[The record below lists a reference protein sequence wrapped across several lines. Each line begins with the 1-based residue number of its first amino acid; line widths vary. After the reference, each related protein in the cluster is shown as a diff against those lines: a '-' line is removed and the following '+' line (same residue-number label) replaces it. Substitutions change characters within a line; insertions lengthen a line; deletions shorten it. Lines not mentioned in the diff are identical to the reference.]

1 VVEQLRAE
9 VMAVRWSG
17 EDFAVVAAVTD
28 DGEEVTLTGPL
39 AHVQEG
45 EMVEAGG
52 TWRPHPKHGRQFHV
66 TRVRVAAP
74 VSTEALVTYLS
85 SVKHVGPQGAA
96 WLLERHG
103 AAVLEAIDRD
113 PGGRLGELPGIGRRR
128 LPEAVRSWEQRAGER
143 AVRLFLDEH
152 GVDAATASR
161 LVRSLG
167 PSALEQLRADPY
179 AATDVDGIGFAT
191 ADALARALGVP
202 ADDPARLDAGI
213 VHALREAADDGH
225 CHLPR
230 EELAERAGRF
240 LGADV
245 EDRIGALAA
254 AGRLVEDD
262 GRMVDPRTDAVER
275 RLARR
280 VRELL
285 ASEPHLSEPEDAS
298 RELTEE
304 QWTAVRQAC
313 TRRLSILTGGPGTG
327 KTFTMRTLVEAVR
340 AQDRRVRLC
349 APTGKAA
356 RRLSE
361 ATGAEAS
368 TIHRLLEWSGEEG
381 GFTRDEHDPIP
392 GADLLV
398 VDEASMLSLSLAD
411 ALFRAVGP
419 RTHVLLVGDADQ
431 LPPVGAGRGLDDLL
445 DSGAVPAVRLT
456 EIFRQARRSLIVRA
470 AHAIN
475 HGEMPP
481 TRPDAEDGLRDFFVV
496 ARGSAPE
503 LFAEAVS
510 LAAERL
516 PAHYDLDPA
525 GDVQVLAPMHRGPA
539 GIEALN
545 TELRS
550 RLNPDGPAI
559 PGTPL
564 RVGDRVVQS
573 VNDHER
579 ELMNGETG
587 VLVDFDARR
596 ERAILVADDGRR
608 IALPVDALGTIRL
621 AYCMSVHKA
630 QGSSAPVV
638 VVVLDAGHHVMLTRN
653 LLYTAVT
660 RAERACVL
668 VAHPRAL
675 EMALRA
681 AQARTRYTR
690 LAAMVSATTPPS
702 RRTASPSSSTDR

>member
-1 VVEQLRAE
+1 MVEQLRAE

-17 EDFAVVAAVTD
+17 DDFAVLAAVTD

-39 AHVQEG
+39 AHIHEG
-45 EMVEAGG
+45 ETVDVGG
-52 TWRPHPKHGRQFHV
+52 AWREHPKHGRQFTV
-66 TRVRVAAP
+66 ERVRVAGP
-74 VSTEALVTYLS
+74 VSTDALMSYLS
-85 SVKHVGPQGAA
+85 SVKHVGPSGAG

-113 PGGRLGELPGIGRRR
+113 PGGRLREVPGIGERK
-128 LPEAVRSWEQRAGER
+128 LPEAVRSWERRGGER
-143 AVRLFLDEH
+143 AIRLFLDEH
-152 GVDAATASR
+152 GVPAAAASR
-161 LVRSLG
+161 LVRALG
-167 PSALEQLRADPY
+167 PGAIEQLRADPY
-179 AATDVDGIGFAT
+179 AATEVEGIGFAT

-202 ADDPARLDAGI
+202 ADAPGRLDAGI
-213 VHALREAADDGH
+213 VHALREAEDDGH

-230 EELAERAGRF
+230 AELETRAARFLRTDVAGR
-240 LGADV
+240 LGD
-245 EDRIGALAA
+245 LTA
-254 AGRLVEDD
+254 AGRLVAD
-262 GRMVDPRTDAVER
+262 GDRVVDPLVDALER

-285 ASEPHLSEPEDAS
+285 DAPPHLAEPGERAA
-298 RELTEE
+298 ELTDE
-304 QWTAVRQAC
+304 QWQAVEQAC
-313 TRRLSILTGGPGTG
+313 VCRLSILTGGPGTG
-327 KTFTMRTLVEAVR
+327 KSWTMRALVDAVR
-340 AQDRRVRLC
+340 AQGRRVRLC

-356 RRLSE
+356 RRLAE
-361 ATGAEAS
+361 ATGAEAT

-381 GFTRDEHDPIP
+381 GFTRDESDPVP

-398 VDEASMLSLSLAD
+398 VDEASMLSLRLAD

-419 RTHVLLVGDADQ
+419 RTHVLLVGDPDQ
-431 LPPVGAGRGLDDLL
+431 LPPVGAGRVLDDLL
-445 DSGAVPAVRLT
+445 ESDAVPAVCLT

-475 HGEMPP
+475 HGEHPP
-481 TRPDAEDGLRDFFVV
+481 TQPDEDGLRDFFVV
-496 ARGSAPE
+496 ARDSAPA

-525 GDVQVLAPMHRGPA
+525 RDVQVLAPMHRGPA

-545 TELRS
+545 TELRA
-550 RLNPDGPAI
+550 RLNAEGEPI

-564 RVGDRVVQS
+564 RVGDRVVQH

-587 VLVDFDARR
+587 VLVSFDRDR
-596 ERAILVADDGRR
+596 DRAILATDDGRR
-608 IALPVDALGTIRL
+608 IALPVDALATIRL
-621 AYCMSVHKA
+621 AHCMSVHKA

-675 EMALRA
+675 ETALRA
-681 AQARTRYTR
+681 IEARRRHTR
-690 LAAMVSATTPPS
+690 LAELV
-702 RRTASPSSSTDR
+702 TA